1 MIKMEVHQFIPINC
15 CTKLRWK
22 KTSELNLSTWRD
34 LTNTELSEKY
44 QVAKDIGN
52 IIKSN
57 SRIKNTQN
65 HVRCCFVINK

>member
-34 LTNTELSEKY
+34 LTNTELSETY
-44 QVAKDIGN
+44 QVAKGYRQYNKIQF
-52 IIKSN
+52 
-57 SRIKNTQN
+57 KN
-65 HVRCCFVINK
+65 